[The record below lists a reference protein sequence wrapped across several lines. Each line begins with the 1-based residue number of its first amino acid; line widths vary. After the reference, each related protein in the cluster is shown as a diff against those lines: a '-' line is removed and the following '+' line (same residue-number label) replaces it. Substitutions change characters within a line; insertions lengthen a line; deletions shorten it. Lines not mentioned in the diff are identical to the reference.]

1 MSMSREHR
9 DVVARKAFAA
19 LGASPSEKATLQ
31 VACGRS
37 HHLAAVYETG
47 EGLVYHTILKT
58 KAHGDKDLY
67 DSGHHAS
74 RLGVDWFD
82 LLDAGVGPA
91 VDAALPA
98 GCECG
103 PYTLSRSDL
112 LDAIG
117 RRTRKVVVD

>member
-1 MSMSREHR
+1 MSREHR
-9 DVVARKAFAA
+9 DKVARRAYAA
-19 LGASPSEKATLQ
+19 LGTSPSQAATLQ

-37 HHLAAVYETG
+37 HHLAAVYETP
-47 EGLVYHTILKT
+47 EGLVYHSVLKT

-74 RLGVDWFD
+74 QLGVDWFD

-91 VDAALPA
+91 VDDALPA

-112 LDAIG
+112 LDDISRG
-117 RRTRKVVVD
+117 KRRVVID